1 MKENRNTDEII
12 ISVVMPTY
20 NSEPTIEKS
29 LSSIR
34 GQNFEQSRIEIIVVD
49 GGSNDRTLEI
59 ANKYRS
65 IILYNPE
72 RLPEAAKLIGVK
84 AAKGHF
90 LFMIDSDEVIC
101 DNDSFNRRIEFMTK
115 NKEIHGAYYDLK
127 SYRGYNPICT
137 YMNDAGD
144 PFSCFT
150 YKRWGNTKYNLKRNL
165 IGISDFG
172 NIYHFN
178 DLELIPIGDSNTVM
192 DLDYIRSKHP
202 QEAETYEP
210 AVLWDIV
217 IRDNG
222 LVGWSEKDFV
232 YHLSACDFKTYL
244 KKLKFRVVNNIHDVK
259 GSGYSFRAQND
270 KTLSR
275 RKYLYPFY
283 CISIVLPILDGIR
296 MSILHKNMIF
306 MLHPIFAW
314 YVMLEIVIQY
324 IKKLVGARST
334 NTSYGK

>member
-1 MKENRNTDEII
+1 MTFNRNKYEIMV
-12 ISVVMPTY
+12 SVVMPTY
-20 NSEPTIEKS
+20 NSESTIEKS

-34 GQNFEQSRIEIIVVD
+34 NQIFEQSQIEIIVVD
-49 GGSNDRTLEI
+49 GGSTDRTLEI
-59 ANKYRS
+59 ANRYHA
-65 IILYNPE
+65 IILDNPE
-72 RLPEAAKLIGVK
+72 RLPEPAKLIGMK
-84 AAKGHF
+84 AAQGHYLF
-90 LFMIDSDEVIC
+90 LFDSDQIIANK
-101 DNDSFNRRIEFMTK
+101 DFLLRKMSYMQRNRDV
-115 NKEIHGAYYDLK
+115 HGIIYDLAVED
-127 SYRGYNPICT
+127 GYNPICV
-137 YMNDAGD
+137 YMNEAGD
-144 PFSCFT
+144 PFSCFI
-150 YKRWGNTKYNLKRNL
+150 YRRWGGTAYNYRRNIQKQSDIGNTYYF
-165 IGISDFG
+165 SDS
-172 NIYHFN
+172 
-178 DLELIPIGDSNTVM
+178 DLIPIGDSNTVM

-270 KTLSR
+270 KILSK

-283 CISIVLPILDGIR
+283 CISIIMPIFDGIR
-296 MSILHKNMIF
+296 MSLLHKNMVF
-306 MLHPIFAW
+306 MLHPVFAW
-314 YVMLEIVIQY
+314 YVMIEIVMQY
-324 IKKLVGARST
+324 IKKLVGVRST